1 MGPLS
6 SVTHGTAAP
15 TALRRR
21 PLLPTHPVQPPQ
33 PSQPS
38 QPSRQPRPSPPRELT
53 QRQEEVLWLMLTGA
67 TADRIAQDLGISK
80 ATVQTHL
87 RAIYAAFGV
96 RSRAPAVIAAIE
108 RGYLP
113 ESLDRGWS
121 PDRERVLRALRQ
133 AWSPCRVHPAHTP
146 SCAVCVRAATLGHA
160 ITLVRDPRTPAHPP
174 PAAGPRGAT
183 GDPHPYPH
191 RPRRG

>member
-1 MGPLS
+1 M
-6 SVTHGTAAP
+6 P
-15 TALRRR
+15 TQ
-21 PLLPTHPVQPPQ
+21 PVQPPQ
-33 PSQPS
+33 PA
-38 QPSRQPRPSPPRELT
+38 QPSRPPRPSPPRELT
-53 QRQEEVLWLMLTGA
+53 RRQEEVLWLMLTGA
-67 TADRIAQDLGISK
+67 TADRIAQELGISR

-121 PDRERVLRALRQ
+121 QDRERVLRALRQ
-133 AWSPCRVHPAHTP
+133 AWSPCWVHPAHTP

-160 ITLVRDPRTPAHPP
+160 ITLVRDPGAPAHPP
-174 PAAGPRGAT
+174 PAAGPPGSAAAPRPAPARHLRTPPPPRAAPAAGNGA
-183 GDPHPYPH
+183 
-191 RPRRG
+191 PR